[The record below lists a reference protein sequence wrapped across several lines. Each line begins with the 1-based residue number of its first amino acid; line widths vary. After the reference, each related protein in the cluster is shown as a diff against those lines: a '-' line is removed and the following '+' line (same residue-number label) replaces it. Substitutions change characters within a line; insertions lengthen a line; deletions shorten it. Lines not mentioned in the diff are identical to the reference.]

1 MTPMQPFDA
10 AWHLLKGM
18 SECEGCG
25 GVSFNGEDSLCDAC
39 KAEMMGE

>member
-1 MTPMQPFDA
+1 MQPFDA

-18 SECEGCG
+18 SECDGCG
-25 GVSFNGEDSLCDAC
+25 GVSLNGEDSLCDAC